1 MSKSKK
7 NRALTFEENL
17 REANELLKNCV
28 GFQITAIMQDGQF
41 CSSGDVYTN
50 FNIGQAI
57 SFLTMSIKKMN
68 DINDICMQDCI

>member
-28 GFQITAIMQDGQF
+28 GFQITAIM
-41 CSSGDVYTN
+41 
-50 FNIGQAI
+50 
-57 SFLTMSIKKMN
+57 
-68 DINDICMQDCI
+68 